1 MTPSLMDLP
10 ISTMQQGTCSRV
22 SRGCAPQLSS
32 IKRKVG
38 VMDFWDFFWLLV
50 WTFFFVCYLMVLFQ
64 VIGDLFRDK
73 ELSGWWKALWIIF
86 LIIFPFLALIIYLIA
101 RGRGMAERQAG
112 EVRKAQVATDQ
123 YIQTVASRS
132 NPTEQIASA
141 KNLLDSGAITQEE
154 FEKLKQKALAS

>member
-1 MTPSLMDLP
+1 MD
-10 ISTMQQGTCSRV
+10 S
-22 SRGCAPQLSS
+22 
-32 IKRKVG
+32 
-38 VMDFWDFFWLLV
+38 FWDWFWLLV

-112 EVRKAQVATDQ
+112 EMRKAQVATDQ